1 MTQHHLTP
9 TTPDI
14 ADKVVIG
21 YDRPL
26 STFFVQVYKD
36 NDDYPDFL
44 VWKGCTLGEISSARE
59 AIDLVRPFAHIPD
72 ELQEAL
78 DDDLA
83 CAAFRTNTFTR
94 WTPNGRVEPEE
105 TFDAT

>member
-9 TTPDI
+9 TNPHI
-14 ADKVVIG
+14 ADNVVIG

-36 NDDYPDFL
+36 RDDEPNFL
-44 VWKGCTLGEISSARE
+44 VWKGGFHEITSARE
-59 AIDLVRPFAHIPD
+59 AIDLVRPYAHIPD

-83 CAAFRTNTFTR
+83 SAAFLTNTFTR
-94 WTPNGRVEPEE
+94 WSPTDRIEPDE
-105 TFDAT
+105 TSDAT